1 MTADVKTVNAAASNV
16 LTTGSVELTKVDRDN
31 AGQPLAEVVFA
42 LQDAT
47 GKTLQTGLVTDTE
60 GKIMVE
66 GLKPGNYQFVETEAP
81 FGYDLDAT
89 PIPFVIDNRPSAS
102 RK

>member
-1 MTADVKTVNAAASNV
+1 MPAN
-16 LTTGSVELTKVDRDN
+16 RWR
-31 AGQPLAEVVFA
+31 EVVFA

-89 PIPFVIDNRPSAS
+89 PIRSLSNWDRRQPS
-102 RK
+102 KCKPKMN